1 MVLVVGQVDTLAV
14 APDTAVGAD
23 RDARAIGAASTGAAG
38 VAAQRVAGSVTMQ
51 GTVRDANTLAEE
63 IEYWEVRGTAGETI
77 VITGRKDIPLI
88 QWLRQA
94 KNRPVR
100 LTAGSPCQEPR
111 SRDDHERRR

>member
-1 MVLVVGQVDTLAV
+1 MELEMRTMKRVGVTMAML
-14 APDTAVGAD
+14 GAF
-23 RDARAIGAASTGAAG
+23 AAG

-77 VITGRKDIPLI
+77 VITGRKDVPLI

-100 LTAGSPCQEPR
+100 LTAGPSDQAASE
-111 SRDDHERRR
+111 